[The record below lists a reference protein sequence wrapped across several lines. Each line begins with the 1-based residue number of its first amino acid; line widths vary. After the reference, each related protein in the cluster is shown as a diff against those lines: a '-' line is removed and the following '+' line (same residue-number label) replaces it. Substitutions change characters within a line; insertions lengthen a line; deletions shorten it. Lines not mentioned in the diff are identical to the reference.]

1 MCCWLARCQLPLQLL
16 ARHPDQQDD
25 ISSVRDTNGVKKGV
39 CYSRFVKI
47 VWSRLGFSN
56 DKTLTTDKLMVGLM
70 TYILR

>member
-1 MCCWLARCQLPLQLL
+1 MKVFVILALR
-16 ARHPDQQDD
+16 
-25 ISSVRDTNGVKKGV
+25 
-39 CYSRFVKI
+39 KI